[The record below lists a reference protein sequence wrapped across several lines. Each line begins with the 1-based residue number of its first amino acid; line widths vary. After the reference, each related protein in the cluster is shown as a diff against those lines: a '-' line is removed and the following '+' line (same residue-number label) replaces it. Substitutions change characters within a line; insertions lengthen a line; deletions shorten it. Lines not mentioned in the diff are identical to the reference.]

1 MMHGYRN
8 QIIAAISGNLGE
20 IIDTHLAR
28 TGNGRP
34 WSVKVRA
41 HINAFNYHAP
51 PARLRHAFLPAA
63 PQDFYWTLSFHAWS
77 GKLEGKTTQNVWET
91 VERLFVYTFLFF
103 KNTL

>member
-51 PARLRHAFLPAA
+51 PARLRHAFPTAA
-63 PQDFYWTLSFHAWS
+63 PQNFYWTLSFHAWS
-77 GKLEGKTTQNVWET
+77 GKVEEGKPP
-91 VERLFVYTFLFF
+91 RIYGKPRKFF
-103 KNTL
+103 FMFF